1 MVENLEEKIL
11 VENKDL
17 KNKIEQMQL
26 EYNKYS
32 NLKHLQEE
40 SELTKIFLIQ
50 MKERYIQR
58 RDFMKSK
65 VKDVSTAYENNK
77 ALLDNSA
84 TWKSLL
90 ESEEKIRRQGQVI
103 FSMQENVKLKERQ
116 TNYEALKK
124 DCIEMMNIID
134 IKG

>member
-65 VKDVSTAYENNK
+65 VKDVSTAYEKNK

-124 DCIEMMNIID
+124 DCIEMMNIVD

>member
-124 DCIEMMNIID
+124 DCIEMMNMVD

>member
-124 DCIEMMNIID
+124 DCIEMMNIVD

>member
-116 TNYEALKK
+116 TNYEAIKK
-124 DCIEMMNIID
+124 DCIEMMNIVD